1 MRAPLQNDTPSSA
14 PCERGTPR
22 VWPGVTTGAFALL
35 PRPPRVRVGRRESH
49 RAAPPAPASSR
60 WKPG

>member
-14 PCERGTPR
+14 PLRAWPAPR
-22 VWPGVTTGAFALL
+22 ATRCNNRRARVAAAPAACDEATAL
-35 PRPPRVRVGRRESH
+35 SSA
-49 RAAPPAPASSR
+49 AAPPPASSR